1 MNTTLSRLRTGQ
13 KAKVRKVSATG
24 AMRRRLQDLGVIENT
39 EIECVGRS
47 PLGDPAAYL
56 IRGAVVALRD
66 TDAAAVDVA
75 VEQEREEAPVL
86 SAVSLRTAGE

>member
-1 MNTTLSRLRTGQ
+1 MNTQLPTLRVGQ
-13 KAKVRKVSATG
+13 KATVRKISATG
-24 AMRRRLQDLGVIENT
+24 AMRRRLQDLGLIEDT

-75 VEQEREEAPVL
+75 VETLREDSIVL
-86 SAVSLRTAGE
+86 PAVSLRTAGE

>member
-1 MNTTLSRLRTGQ
+1 MNTNLTKLRTGQ

-24 AMRRRLQDLGVIENT
+24 AMRRRLQDLGLIEDT

-66 TDAAAVDVA
+66 TDAATIDVT
-75 VEQEREEAPVL
+75 VEPAREEAPVL
-86 SAVSLRTAGE
+86 PAAALRTAGE

>member
-1 MNTTLSRLRTGQ
+1 MDTKLLTLRTGQ

-24 AMRRRLQDLGVIENT
+24 AMRRRLQDLGVIEDT

-66 TDAAAVDVA
+66 TDAATIDVT
-75 VEQEREEAPVL
+75 VEPAREEAPVL
-86 SAVSLRTAGE
+86 PAVPLRTAGE

>member
-1 MNTTLSRLRTGQ
+1 MNTNLTKLRTGQ

-24 AMRRRLQDLGVIENT
+24 AMRRRLQDLGLIEDT

-66 TDAAAVDVA
+66 TDAAVIDVT
-75 VEQEREEAPVL
+75 VEPTREEAPVL
-86 SAVSLRTAGE
+86 PAAALRTAGE

>member
-1 MNTTLSRLRTGQ
+1 MNTNLTKLRTGQ

-24 AMRRRLQDLGVIENT
+24 AMRRRLQDLGLIEDT

-66 TDAAAVDVA
+66 TDAATIDVT
-75 VEQEREEAPVL
+75 VEPTREEAPVL
-86 SAVSLRTAGE
+86 PAAALRTAGE

>member
-13 KAKVRKVSATG
+13 KAKVQNVSATG
-24 AMRRRLQDLGVIENT
+24 AMRRRLQDLGVIEDT

-66 TDAAAVDVA
+66 TDAATVDITL
-75 VEQEREEAPVL
+75 EPEREESPVL
-86 SAVSLRTAGE
+86 STHALRTAGE

>member
-1 MNTTLSRLRTGQ
+1 MNTKLTKLRAGQ
-13 KAKVRKVSATG
+13 KATVWKISATG
-24 AMRRRLQDLGVIENT
+24 AMRRRLQDLGLIEDT

-66 TDAAAVDVA
+66 TDAETIDVT
-75 VEQEREEAPVL
+75 VEPSRAKEPALP
-86 SAVSLRTAGE
+86 AVSLRAAGE